1 MNDHNLVLYYVVRR
15 TPESKGYAKVEAID
29 VRPSEKGGNLR
40 RSTTSRV
47 LRNGRRRRKIK

>member
-1 MNDHNLVLYYVVRR
+1 MNDHKLVLYYVVRR

-29 VRPSEKGGNLR
+29 VRLSEKGGNLH